1 MNPPPY
7 RGPEESKNP
16 LVRQVLLAS
25 LIALPVIALIGF
37 AVAHAIVAQ
46 RKAAQSRAAWKNV
59 AASANQMRSDFKKD
73 FDPKTGITNID
84 FEKLDK
90 LKENLK
96 NASANS
102 TGDQAVF
109 ANALT
114 GFMDR
119 MQSAA
124 RNYHNAATKLRE
136 ARVLYNFDSSNKG
149 IFADRREIVHQF
161 LDANGALE
169 NVITNAEDQIRANLA
184 DAHVRQSK
192 IDSLM
197 AGYHAS
203 SGYQTSITMKIRQC
217 DDKYGADLLDVFD
230 TLEINW
236 GHWDA
241 DPNVDKIRFK
251 DNATLQAYNKDL
263 ADIKAVGQEQLRL
276 QGLLVNQSTPQPVN

>member
-7 RGPEESKNP
+7 RGPQESKNP

-25 LIALPVIALIGF
+25 LIALPVIALIAFG
-37 AVAHAIVAQ
+37 VSRAIIAQ
-46 RKAAQSRAAWKNV
+46 RKAMQSRAAWKNV

-73 FDPKTGITNID
+73 FNPKTGITNID
-84 FEKLDK
+84 FDKLDK
-90 LKENLK
+90 LRETMK

-102 TGDQAVF
+102 TGDEAVF
-109 ANALT
+109 GKALT

-124 RNYHNAATKLRE
+124 KNYHEAAGKLRA

-169 NVITNAEDQIRANLA
+169 NVISNAENQIRADMA
-184 DAHVRQSK
+184 EEHVRQAK
-192 IDSLM
+192 IDTMM
-197 AGYHAS
+197 ASYHAN

-217 DDKYGADLLDVFD
+217 DDKYGAALLDVFD
-230 TLEINW
+230 TLETNW

-241 DPNVDKIRFK
+241 DPTVDKIRFK
-251 DNATLQAYNKDL
+251 DHATLQAYNDDL
-263 ADIKAVGQEQLRL
+263 ATIKAVGQEQLRL
-276 QGLLVNQSTPQPVN
+276 QQMLVNQPNPQP